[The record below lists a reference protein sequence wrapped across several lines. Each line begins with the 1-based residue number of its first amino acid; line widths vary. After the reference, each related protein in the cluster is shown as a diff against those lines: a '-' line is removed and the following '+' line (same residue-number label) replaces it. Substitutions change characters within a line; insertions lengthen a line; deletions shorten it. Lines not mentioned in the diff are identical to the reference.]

1 MCLAKCLMKRK
12 GIKGPKNVSAVSHL
26 DYINSIV
33 ESAILFDSYTI
44 PNTNA
49 KSNNSMMMH
58 SLYAISNIGNENEL
72 VKLYVEELNNINS
85 NGTIKRAYQLQNIN
99 KIPLES
105 KRFSNNSLASSDQR
119 NNYTISELHALVKQH
134 DKNFKPTEASKV
146 VNEDGTPKV
155 VYHGTDKGGFY
166 VFDPKMSD
174 DEKFHW
180 FFSDSKVTS
189 NSYAQSDNQQ
199 LYEVYLAIKKTIC
212 YRHKRTYVE

>member
-1 MCLAKCLMKRK
+1 MLVLY
-12 GIKGPKNVSAVSHL
+12 HL

-134 DKNFKPTEASKV
+134 DKNFKPTEAKQ
-146 VNEDGTPKV
+146 GCK
-155 VYHGTDKGGFY
+155 
-166 VFDPKMSD
+166 
-174 DEKFHW
+174 
-180 FFSDSKVTS
+180 
-189 NSYAQSDNQQ
+189 
-199 LYEVYLAIKKTIC
+199 
-212 YRHKRTYVE
+212 